1 MKKVS
6 FDYDGTLAMPHVE
19 RFAKELIDKGFEV
32 WVVTS
37 RVGDDDM
44 DKSFQPWKTPDWNRD
59 LWNSC
64 ERIGI
69 PKDRVKFTSFVD
81 KIEFLKG
88 KDYVFHLDDDEYEL
102 MVILQSDDECKAVN
116 VNHFEW
122 EEYCRSLLK

>member
-19 RFAKELIDKGFEV
+19 RFAKELVDKGLEV

-37 RVGDDDM
+37 RVGDDDL

-59 LWNSC
+59 LWDSC

-102 MVILQSDDECKAVN
+102 MAILESSDNCKAVN
-116 VNHFEW
+116 VNYFDW
-122 EEYCRSLLK
+122 ENYCRDLLK

>member
-19 RFAKELIDKGFEV
+19 RFAKELVDKGFEV

-37 RVGDDDM
+37 RVGDDDL

-59 LWNSC
+59 LWDSC

-69 PKDRVKFTSFVD
+69 PKNRVKFTSFVD

-88 KDYVFHLDDDEYEL
+88 KNYVFHLDDDEYEL
-102 MVILQSDDECKAVN
+102 LSIFESKDGCKAIN
-116 VNHFEW
+116 VNYFDW
-122 EEYCRSLLK
+122 ENSCRELL